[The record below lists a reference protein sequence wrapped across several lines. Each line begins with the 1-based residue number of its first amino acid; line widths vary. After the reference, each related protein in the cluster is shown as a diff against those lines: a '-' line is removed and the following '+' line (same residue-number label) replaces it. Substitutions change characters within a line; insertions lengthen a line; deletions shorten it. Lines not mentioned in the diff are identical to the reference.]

1 MKKSIFIMA
10 VMISSSVA
18 FSQSSST
25 DSKVSPT
32 ENVKKEGDVKYQEML
47 KSLNLTD
54 DQKSILKQINK
65 SNKDAKMK
73 VTNDTTLSEISRKE
87 QLKEIK
93 NNKSKSFMDLLTPD
107 QLEKY
112 KEFKKENSNKE

>member
-1 MKKSIFIMA
+1 MA

-54 DQKSILKQINK
+54 DQKSKLKQINK